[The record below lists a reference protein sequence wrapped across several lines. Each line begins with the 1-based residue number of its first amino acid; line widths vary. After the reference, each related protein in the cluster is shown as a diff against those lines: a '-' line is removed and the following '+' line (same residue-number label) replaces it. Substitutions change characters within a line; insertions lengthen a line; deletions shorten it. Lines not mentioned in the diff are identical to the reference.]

1 MLNKEKLNLGE
12 VYYTVL
18 YSTLGYQDLNYNECL
33 MFLLKNSILT
43 PIQISI
49 ISKRIK
55 NERSHEF
62 RTAGSYYRQ
71 VKQCRIKIRRIIYTV
86 ILLRIL
92 NVIDDNTNTSLEQL
106 VTKLDEVVRLSDS
119 HKNMSHIGHRQSEL
133 LSMLSM
139 LDGVITKLIKV

>member
-1 MLNKEKLNLGE
+1 

-18 YSTLGYQDLNYNECL
+18 YSTLSFEDLNYNECL
-33 MFLLKNSILT
+33 VFLIKNSILT

-55 NERSHEF
+55 HEHSHEF

-71 VKQCRIKIRRIIYTV
+71 VKQCRVKIRRIIYTI

-92 NVIDDNTNTSLEQL
+92 NVIDNNINTSLEEL
-106 VTKLDEVVRLSDS
+106 VTKLDELVRLSDS
-119 HKNMSHIGHRQSEL
+119 HKNLSHIGDQQSEL

-139 LDGVITKLIKV
+139 LDDVITRLVKI